1 MTTQEKILEL
11 QNKVISLPYT
21 ARAIFTNVTALQ
33 NVWLDKKA
41 AVLLELS
48 HHPKPNPLDIPNS
61 TNHSYSLIIS
71 PLFTEIATLRLTLE
85 VAQASQEY
93 IAAAAVIQ
101 PMLDLLAALEAQ
113 LAAENDHRASKH
125 RDLRDA
131 EEAALEAA
139 KLAALNSPEVIA
151 ARRALESLDQPQPT
165 KKGKAMIEDTEPV
178 F

>member
-1 MTTQEKILEL
+1 
-11 QNKVISLPYT
+11 
-21 ARAIFTNVTALQ
+21 
-33 NVWLDKKA
+33 
-41 AVLLELS
+41 
-48 HHPKPNPLDIPNS
+48 
-61 TNHSYSLIIS
+61 
-71 PLFTEIATLRLTLE
+71 
-85 VAQASQEY
+85 
-93 IAAAAVIQ
+93 
-101 PMLDLLAALEAQ
+101 MLDLLAALEAQ

-178 F
+178 S